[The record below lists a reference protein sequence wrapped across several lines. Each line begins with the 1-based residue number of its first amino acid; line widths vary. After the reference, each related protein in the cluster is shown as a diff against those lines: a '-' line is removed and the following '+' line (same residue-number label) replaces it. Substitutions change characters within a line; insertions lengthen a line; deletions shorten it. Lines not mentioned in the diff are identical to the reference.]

1 MSLAELEA
9 CVEEQK
15 IKVGDPGYRFVQ
27 TFPTFKGK
35 RGKEKI
41 YLGTVK
47 EILPDGRREI
57 HYSDNDVRFLT
68 LEDVELHSKN
78 FFLADKHWEKKQ
90 SVLSAIRAKERAQ
103 IGNNF

>member
-35 RGKEKI
+35 RGKEKN

-78 FFLADKHWEKKQ
+78 FFSSGQTLGEETVSTQRNKGKGKGTN
-90 SVLSAIRAKERAQ
+90 R
-103 IGNNF
+103 